1 MSLVIARRLAVV
13 ALPLVLGAVPAADAA
28 QRTFVSTIGQDVFA
42 CSLAAPCR
50 GFAKALTVTDP
61 GGEIVVLDSGGYGP
75 VTVNKN
81 VTIAAP
87 AGVYAGISVFAAGDG
102 VVVTAPAT
110 RVALRGLTING
121 QGGDNGIRVQAGEVH
136 IESTVIS
143 NMGQAGIRVEGG
155 SSVRVSATI
164 VRSSGDTGLLVVP
177 GAGTTS
183 VLVRDSEFSSNVAAG
198 VGIAPVVSGA
208 YAQVT
213 VERSSV
219 TRNGGRG
226 LVASAGAG
234 AAARLVVTQSVAS
247 ENVGAGV
254 ASLGSGS
261 TAYVRETAVTRN
273 GIGFQQ
279 ASSGLLYAC
288 GSNLLV
294 ANEYATIGAINRE
307 SCLDVAA
314 VSGPAGG
321 DLAGNYPDP
330 VIAAGAVGNSKLA
343 TDAVTTTKIAAG
355 AVTTNELASSAVTNT
370 KIAND
375 SITRGKIQGG
385 YSNGS
390 IALNLAANS
399 CGDYDISVPGA
410 VAGDIP
416 IFSLQAAESLP
427 QKVLVQPLRVPAAGL
442 VTTRICNLNAVPTA
456 FSGVGIYMITI
467 R

>member
-1 MSLVIARRLAVV
+1 MPVAIARRLAVLY
-13 ALPLVLGAVPAADAA
+13 LPLVLATAATADAA
-28 QRTFVSTIGQDVFA
+28 QRTFVSTIGQDTYA

-102 VVVTAPAT
+102 VIVTAPAT
-110 RVALRGLTING
+110 RVVLRGLTING
-121 QGGDNGIRVQAGEVH
+121 QGGDNGVRVQAGEVH

-183 VLVRDSEFSSNVAAG
+183 VMVRDSEFSNNVAVG
-198 VGIAPVVSGA
+198 VGIAPVAAGA
-208 YAQVT
+208 NAQVT

-219 TRNGGRG
+219 TRNGAG

-234 AAARLVVTQSVAS
+234 ATATLVVTQSVAS
-247 ENVGAGV
+247 ENVNAGV
-254 ASLGSGS
+254 ASISAGS

-279 ASSGLLYAC
+279 ASSGLLQAC

-294 ANEYATIGAINRE
+294 ANGFATSGAIITA

-314 VSGPAGG
+314 LSGPAGG

-330 VIAAGAVGNSKLA
+330 VIA
-343 TDAVTTTKIAAG
+343 
-355 AVTTNELASSAVTNT
+355 
-370 KIAND
+370 
-375 SITRGKIQGG
+375 
-385 YSNGS
+385 
-390 IALNLAANS
+390 
-399 CGDYDISVPGA
+399 
-410 VAGDIP
+410 
-416 IFSLQAAESLP
+416 
-427 QKVLVQPLRVPAAGL
+427 PA
-442 VTTRICNLNAVPTA
+442 P
-456 FSGVGIYMITI
+456 
-467 R
+467 